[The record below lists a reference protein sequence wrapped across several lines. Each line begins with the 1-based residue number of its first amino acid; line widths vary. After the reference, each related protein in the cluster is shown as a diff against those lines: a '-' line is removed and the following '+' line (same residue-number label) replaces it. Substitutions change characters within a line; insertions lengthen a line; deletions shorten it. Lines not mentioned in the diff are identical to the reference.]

1 MAARTGNK
9 MRLYCFVLMPFGRKI
24 IERRNVAELN
34 LEGHG
39 ASYTTGSFPEWME
52 SKKIQQGL

>member
-24 IERRNVAELN
+24 NESSNVVELI
-34 LEGHG
+34 LEKSD
-39 ASYTTGSFPEWME
+39 AQYTPGRFPEWRE
-52 SKKIQQGL
+52 SKKFQQGL

>member
-24 IERRNVAELN
+24 DESSNVVELILEKSGTPYTPGRFPEGRRN
-34 LEGHG
+34 
-39 ASYTTGSFPEWME
+39 
-52 SKKIQQGL
+52 